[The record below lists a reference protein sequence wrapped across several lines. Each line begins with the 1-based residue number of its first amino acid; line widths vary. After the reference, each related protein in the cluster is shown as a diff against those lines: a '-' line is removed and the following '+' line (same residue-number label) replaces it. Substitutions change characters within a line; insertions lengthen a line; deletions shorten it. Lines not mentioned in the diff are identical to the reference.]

1 MEDERNTENLL
12 PHEVAKL
19 NKRLSKFQHNI
30 KIVHEV
36 INSIHSCKTDI
47 NRDDAI
53 AILKVIT
60 DITNQPQKALTM
72 IEKLAGQY

>member
-19 NKRLSKFQHNI
+19 NARLSKFQHNLKGVNRAI
-30 KIVHEV
+30 SAMHG
-36 INSIHSCKTDI
+36 CKTDI
-47 NRDDAI
+47 NRDNAI